1 MQSTI
6 ELLRAT
12 RKNVLNSLE
21 GLTLEQI
28 NTVPKGFNNSIGWNF
43 VHSLVTQQ
51 ILCYK
56 LSNLPVLFGD
66 ELVEHFKKGSKGN
79 APLTED
85 ALSHFKAI
93 SLPLVDQLEMD
104 FHGGQFKEFTE
115 YTTSYNFTL
124 RNVSDAITMNNAHE
138 GLHLGYIMALKKVVL
153 AQNA

>member
-1 MQSTI
+1 MQSSF

-12 RKNVLNSLE
+12 RRNVLNAIE
-21 GLTLEQI
+21 GLSLEQI
-28 NTVPKGFNNSIGWNF
+28 NAVPKGFNNTIGWNF
-43 VHSLVTQQ
+43 VHGLVTQQ

-85 ALSHFKAI
+85 ALNHFKAI
-93 SLPLVDQLEMD
+93 ALPLVDQLEMD
-104 FHGGQFKEFTE
+104 FLGGQFKEFSE

-138 GLHLGYIMALKKVVL
+138 GLHLGYIMALKRAVL
-153 AQNA
+153 ANA